1 MNHLNQNF
9 MCMKYILYKKVR
21 LIRLLQV
28 VSMLFY
34 MGMIGNFTTAS
45 AQKLPNVVFILGD
58 DIGYGD
64 LASYGGKLP
73 TPNLDR
79 LARSG
84 MLFTDAHSP
93 AALCAPSRFSLLTGS
108 YPFRSHNAGGAWNT
122 NTSSIFS
129 DPKGHTKAGHLITVG
144 EIMQRAG
151 YRTAFFGKSHL
162 GGDVYDNNGA
172 LIRKQN
178 EISRM
183 DFSKGVHNSINE
195 YGFDYSY
202 SLPSGIQHAPF
213 AFFENGIF
221 APIDPHKPADNRS
234 TRLWMNGRYTLG
246 KNGISEI
253 VESADGGI
261 GDVDY
266 NSSQVGIRLVN
277 KALDFIDN
285 HLAQNRNKGEKRPF
299 LLYFAST
306 AIHVPHTPP
315 NEYNGDDSEVKERVA
330 GTTSGPTGDLIYELD
345 MQVGKLLKKLDDAG
359 LADNTIVIFTSD
371 NGALWP
377 KVCDYGNSVHY
388 SNGQLR
394 DYKASIY
401 EGGHRVPFLIKWPGH
416 LKPATISNETILAQD
431 WVATMYELTGQN
443 MEDDQAMDC
452 TSLLPLITGQR
463 KNKQPLHPFILYQ
476 AGYAYDGAIREGDFV
491 LTVNRE
497 NKAEELYNLSKD
509 LAQVNN
515 LITHPEYRELIDR
528 LRTKFLKYNDHNN
541 ETWDPRTTEPFRIYK

>member
-1 MNHLNQNF
+1 MWI
-9 MCMKYILYKKVR
+9 KYMLQIKAR
-21 LIRLLQV
+21 QISLLPAL
-28 VSMLFY
+28 SMLFC
-34 MGMIGNFTTAS
+34 MIVIGTLTTAS
-45 AQKLPNVVFILGD
+45 AQQLPNVVFILAD

-64 LASYGGKLP
+64 LGSYGGKLP

-93 AALCAPSRFSLLTGS
+93 TALCAPSRFSLLTGS
-108 YPFRSHNAGGAWNT
+108 YTYRSHSAGGAWNT
-122 NTSSIFS
+122 NTPSMFS

-162 GGDVYDNNGA
+162 GGDIRDNNGE

-213 AFFENGIF
+213 AFFENGNF
-221 APIDPHKPADNRS
+221 APFDPHKPADNRS
-234 TRLWMNGRYTLG
+234 VRLWMNGRYTTG
-246 KNGISEI
+246 DNGISEI
-253 VESADGGI
+253 VESKDGGI

-277 KALDFIDN
+277 KAINFIDN
-285 HLAQNRNKGEKRPF
+285 HLAQNKIKGEDRPF
-299 LLYFAST
+299 LLYFASQ

-315 NEYNGDDSEVKERVA
+315 NNYGDSSNINERVA
-330 GTTSGPTGDLIYELD
+330 GITGGPTGDLVYELD

-359 LADNTIVIFTSD
+359 LTENTIVFFTSD

-377 KVCDYGNSVHY
+377 KVCHYGNSEHDN
-388 SNGQLR
+388 NGPLR

-401 EGGHRVPFLIKWPGH
+401 EGGHRVPFIVKWPGH
-416 LKPATISNETILAQD
+416 VKPGTLSNETILAQD

-443 MEDDQAMDC
+443 MEEDQAMDC
-452 TSLLPLITGQR
+452 TSLLPLINGQR
-463 KNKQPLHPFILYQ
+463 KSKEPLHPFILYQ
-476 AGYAYDGAIREGDFV
+476 AGFAYDGAIREGDWV
-491 LTVNRE
+491 LMVNRE
-497 NKAEELYNLSKD
+497 NKAVELYNLSND
-509 LAQVNN
+509 LAQENN
-515 LITHPEYRELIDR
+515 LIDHPEYRELIDR
-528 LRTKFLKYNDHNN
+528 LRTKFLKYNDHKN
-541 ETWDPRTTEPFRIYK
+541 ETWEPRTTEAFRINSR